1 MFDIVS
7 VSKSAGGTGL
17 GIKVEWQGGSM
28 QGLVRCPLDAEVRA
42 AMRTV

>member
-7 VSKSAGGTGL
+7 VNKSAGGTGM
-17 GIKVEWQGGSM
+17 GIKVEEQGGSM
-28 QGLVRCPLDAEVRA
+28 QGMIRCPLDAEVRA